1 MKATAPINIAWF
13 VWGLGALFYM
23 LGFFQRVA
31 PAVMTEEL
39 MRDFNISA
47 AALGN
52 LSGFYFYSY
61 LIMQIPTG
69 ILADTWGPR
78 RLLTLGALVA
88 GTGILL
94 FALAPQIIWAY
105 IGRFLVGGSVAVAF
119 VGCLKVSTSWF
130 PPHYFAMISGTAL
143 LTGLVGAILAG
154 TPLRLLMNFFSWRT
168 LFLLSAAVSFLIGGA
183 IWVFVRDFPSEKGY
197 ADFAASAR
205 ASDKKSRRQLIG
217 GIFEVFKHKNTTP
230 LFFVPG
236 GIVGCLLT
244 FCGLWGVP
252 FLKAHY
258 GLPTHQAA
266 ALTSAALVAWG
277 VGGPFFGWLSDRVGR
292 RKSVYIAGYAVML
305 FGCSVV
311 FFVPGLPLPVLIA
324 ALILTGFSAGCVILT
339 FAFAKESVPVSL
351 AGTISG
357 VMNMGHM
364 IGPTLMQ
371 PAVGWMLDLKWQGDL
386 LNGVRVY
393 SLGTYQAGFALMIV
407 WAVLSLSCLFLTRE
421 TYCKQAVSAEHFP
434 KIR

>member
-1 MKATAPINIAWF
+1 MKATPPLKLAWF

-23 LGFFQRVA
+23 MGFFQRVA

-61 LIMQIPTG
+61 VMMQIPTG

-78 RLLTLGALVA
+78 RLLTLGSLVA
-88 GTGILL
+88 GIGILL
-94 FALAPQIIWAY
+94 FALAPHIIWAN

-119 VGCLKVSTSWF
+119 VGCLKVSMNWF
-130 PPHYFAMISGTAL
+130 PPRLFAMVSGTTL
-143 LTGLVGAILAG
+143 LAGLLGAILAG
-154 TPLRLLMNFFSWRT
+154 TPLRLLMNFFNWRT
-168 LFLLSAAVSFLIGGA
+168 ILLVSALGTVMIGIA
-183 IWVFVRDFPSEKGY
+183 IWVFARDFPSEKGY
-197 ADFAASAR
+197 ADTGDTSPAPN
-205 ASDKKSRRQLIG
+205 KKSRAQLIG
-217 GIFEVFKHKNTTP
+217 GIFEVFKYKNIIP

-236 GIVGCLLT
+236 GIIGCLLT

-258 GLPTHQAA
+258 NLPTHQAA

-277 VGGPFFGWLSDRVGR
+277 IGGPFFGWLSDRVGK
-292 RKSVYIAGYAVML
+292 RKSIFIAGYTAAL
-305 FGCSVV
+305 FGCGVV
-311 FFVPGLPLPVLIA
+311 FFIPDLPLPVLIA
-324 ALILTGFSAGCVILT
+324 ALILMGFSSGCVILT
-339 FAFAKESVPVSL
+339 FAIAKESVPGSL

-357 VMNMGHM
+357 IMNMAFM

-371 PAVGWMLDLKWQGDL
+371 PAVGWVLDQKWQGAMV
-386 LNGVRVY
+386 NGVPIY
-393 SLGTYQAGFALMIV
+393 SLSTYQTGFALMTL
-407 WAVLSLSCLFLTRE
+407 WAALSLCSLFFTRE
-421 TYCKQAVSAEHFP
+421 THCKQTV
-434 KIR
+434 

>member
-1 MKATAPINIAWF
+1 MKATAPIKIAWF

-39 MRDFNISA
+39 MRDFGISA

-78 RLLTLGALVA
+78 RLLTLGSLVA
-88 GTGILL
+88 GIGILL
-94 FALAPQIIWAY
+94 FALAPRIIWAD

-119 VGCLKVSTSWF
+119 VGCLKVSMNWF
-130 PPHYFAMISGTAL
+130 PPRLFALVSGVAL
-143 LTGLVGAILAG
+143 LAGLTGGILAG
-154 TPLRLLMNFFSWRT
+154 PPLRLLMDLFSWRT
-168 LFLLSAAVSFLIGGA
+168 LLLASAAVTFVIGGA
-183 IWVFVRDFPSEKGY
+183 IWIFVRDFPGEKGY
-197 ADFAASAR
+197 ADFVESAP
-205 ASDKKSRRQLIG
+205 APDKKSRRQLIG
-217 GIFEVFKHKNTTP
+217 GIFRVFKYKNAAP

-258 GLPTHQAA
+258 NLATHQAA
-266 ALTSAALVAWG
+266 VLTSAALVAWG
-277 VGGPFFGWLSDRVGR
+277 VGGPFFGWLSDRAGR
-292 RKSVYIAGYAVML
+292 RKSVYIAGYAAML
-305 FGCSVV
+305 LGCSVI
-311 FFVPGLPLPVLIA
+311 FFIPALPLPVLIA
-324 ALILTGFSAGCVILT
+324 ALILTGFSSGCVILT

-351 AGTISG
+351 AGTVSG
-357 VMNMGHM
+357 IMNMGHM
-364 IGPTLMQ
+364 VGPTLMQ
-371 PAVGWMLDLKWQGDL
+371 PAVGWMLDQKWQGDIV
-386 LNGVRVY
+386 NGVRVY
-393 SLGTYQAGFALMIV
+393 SLGTYQAGFALMIA
-407 WAVLSLSCLFLTRE
+407 WAVLSLGCLFFTRE
-421 TYCKQAVSAEHFP
+421 TYCRQTVPAEHFP

>member
-1 MKATAPINIAWF
+1 MKSTPPLKLAWF

-23 LGFFQRVA
+23 MGFFQRVA

-61 LIMQIPTG
+61 VLMQIPTG
-69 ILADTWGPR
+69 IIADTWGPR
-78 RLLTLGALVA
+78 RLLTLGSLIA
-88 GTGILL
+88 GIGTLL
-94 FALAPQIIWAY
+94 FALAPQIIWAN

-119 VGCLKVSTSWF
+119 VGCLKVSMNWF
-130 PPHYFAMISGTAL
+130 PPRYFALVSGMTL
-143 LTGLVGAILAG
+143 LAGLVGAILAG

-168 LFLLSAAVSFLIGGA
+168 LLFVSALVTVMIGLA
-183 IWVFVRDFPSEKGY
+183 IWIFSRDFPSEKGY
-197 ADFAASAR
+197 ADIGEISPAPN
-205 ASDKKSRRQLIG
+205 KKSRSQLIG
-217 GIFEVFKHKNTTP
+217 GIFEVFKYKNIIP

-236 GIVGCLLT
+236 GIIGCLLT

-258 GLPTHQAA
+258 NLPTHQAA

-277 VGGPFFGWLSDRVGR
+277 IGGPFFGWLSDRVEK
-292 RKSVYIAGYAVML
+292 RKSVYIAGYTVMI

-311 FFVPGLPLPVLIA
+311 FFIPGLPLPVLIA
-324 ALILTGFSAGCVILT
+324 ALILTGFSSGCVILT

-357 VMNMGHM
+357 IMNMGHM

-371 PAVGWMLDLKWQGDL
+371 PAVGWVLDQKWQGSMV
-386 LNGVRVY
+386 NGVRIY
-393 SLGTYQAGFALMIV
+393 SLSTYQAGFALMIL
-407 WAVLSLSCLFLTRE
+407 WAALSLCSLLFTRE
-421 TYCKQAVSAEHFP
+421 TYCKQTV
-434 KIR
+434 